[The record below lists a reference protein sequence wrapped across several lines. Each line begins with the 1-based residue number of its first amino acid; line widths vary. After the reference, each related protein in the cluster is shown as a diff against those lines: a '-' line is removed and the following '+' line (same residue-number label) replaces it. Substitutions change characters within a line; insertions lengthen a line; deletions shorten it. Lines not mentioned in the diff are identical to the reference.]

1 MSSSRREEIAANL
14 AAVRMRIAAAAVHAG
29 RHAAEITLVA
39 VTKTYPASDVL
50 HLAALGVTDVGEN
63 RDQEAAP
70 KAAEVRTALGRG
82 VSLRAPQDGAQ
93 AGPALG
99 RGVSLRAPQD
109 GAQAG
114 PALGRGVSLRAPQD
128 GAQAGAAGA
137 LSAEDL
143 RWHFIG
149 RLQRNKCRS
158 VVGYADVV
166 QSVDSV
172 RLAVALAAAA
182 DDAGRERPLDVLV
195 QISVDGAVGRG
206 GALAAGDDPDVGLLR
221 VAEAV
226 ASARGL
232 RLAGVMA
239 VAPLDWTPAA
249 AFEEVARCAA
259 LVRAAYPD
267 ATVISAGM
275 SEDLEQAVTCGATH
289 VRIGSALLGKRQQL
303 R

>member
-29 RHAAEITLVA
+29 RHAAEITMVA
-39 VTKTYPASDVL
+39 VTKTYPVSDVL

-70 KAAEVRTALGRG
+70 KAAEAAALGRG

-93 AGPALG
+93 AGTASALM
-99 RGVSLRAPQD
+99 S
-109 GAQAG
+109 
-114 PALGRGVSLRAPQD
+114 
-128 GAQAGAAGA
+128 AA
-137 LSAEDL
+137 DL

-172 RLAVALAAAA
+172 RLAAALADAA
-182 DDAGRERPLDVLV
+182 DAAGRDRPLDVLV

-206 GALAAGDDPDVGLLR
+206 GALAIGDDPDLGLMR
-221 VAEAV
+221 VADAV
-226 ASARGL
+226 ASARSL

-239 VAPLDWTPAA
+239 VAPLDWTPVA
-249 AFEEVARCAA
+249 AFQEVARCAA
-259 LVRAAYPD
+259 LVRAAHPE

-275 SEDLEQAVTCGATH
+275 SGDLEEAVTCGATH
-289 VRIGSALLGKRQQL
+289 VRVGSALLGKRQQL